1 MSEIGDD
8 WTKIEPYSPLFGVNP
23 LNMQSVVEDSS
34 QHLSSALFIL
44 WSYIYVISIH
54 CRDRAISEQ
63 YFKSEINYDLANNTY
78 LLYVNLRYMVEN
90 SVITNRKK

>member
-1 MSEIGDD
+1 MSEMGDD

-44 WSYIYVISIH
+44 SSYIYVIFIH
-54 CRDRAISEQ
+54 CRDQAISGQ
-63 YFKSEINYDLANNTY
+63 YFRSKVNYDLTNTY